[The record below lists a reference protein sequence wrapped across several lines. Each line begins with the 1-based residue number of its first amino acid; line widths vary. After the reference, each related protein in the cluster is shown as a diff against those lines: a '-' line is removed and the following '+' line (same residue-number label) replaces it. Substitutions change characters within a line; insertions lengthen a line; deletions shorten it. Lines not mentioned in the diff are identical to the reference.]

1 MNLSPHFSLEEMLHS
16 ETAEKKH
23 IENRINAEEVNN
35 LKRLCEAV
43 LEPLREHFGTPIRIN
58 SGFRCQALN
67 KAVGGAPNSYHTKG
81 RAVDIPMKPG
91 YLAYIRDHLPHTEL
105 INEGSW
111 IHVAL

>member
-1 MNLSPHFSLEEMLHS
+1 MKLTEHFTLEEMLHS

-35 LKRLCEAV
+35 LVRLCTKV
-43 LEPLREHFGTPIRIN
+43 LEPLRAHFGTSIHIN
-58 SGFRCQALN
+58 SGFRCKALN
-67 KAVGGAPNSYHTKG
+67 EAVKGAANSYHLKG
-81 RAVDIPMKPG
+81 RAVDIPMRPG
-91 YLAYIRDHLPHTEL
+91 WLAYIRDHLPHTEL